1 MPENSILI
9 TVSAV
14 SGLIGALGS
23 QIISA
28 LNTYFIDKRKQKVEL
43 GNEIRAK
50 KIEIGDSFYYV
61 TGEKMAA
68 IKKNIRYW
76 RNWND
81 SRSAS
86 SLSFLK
92 KDMIK
97 LDGDLE
103 TLNKDNWKFNLI
115 NLYFDVSLTT
125 EEVVSLNAKT
135 HQHSLA
141 LLDLGDKI
149 NKATEA
155 DKEQLYQNYALEIF
169 KLCSLYEDIYKQM
182 ENDQLIV
189 RNALLADYQ
198 V

>member
-1 MPENSILI
+1 
-9 TVSAV
+9 VSAV
-14 SGLIGALGS
+14 SGLTGALGS
-23 QIISA
+23 QMISA

-43 GNEIRAK
+43 GNQIRAK

-92 KDMIK
+92 KEMIK
-97 LDGDLE
+97 LDSDLE
-103 TLNKDNWKFNLI
+103 ALNKDNWKYNLI

-125 EEVVSLNAKT
+125 QEVLSLNAKT
-135 HQHSLA
+135 HRQYLA
-141 LLDLGDKI
+141 LLDLSDKI
-149 NKATEA
+149 NKAPED
-155 DKEQLYQNYALEIF
+155 DKEQLFRCYALEMF
-169 KLCSLYEDIYKQM
+169 ELCSLYEDIYHRM

-189 RNALLADYQ
+189 RNALLADYK